1 MKGRC
6 FRERLG
12 FALHGLQ
19 LAISRERSFRVHVLA
34 GGGVLGVLL
43 LARPPLVWWT
53 VLALTAGFVMVTE
66 LVNTALET
74 LADHLHPERHP
85 EIGACKDIAAGAVLA
100 AAATAVVVGIVF
112 AAQWFRGWP

>member
-1 MKGRC
+1 MKGRG

-19 LAISRERSFRVHVLA
+19 LAISREKSFRAHVLA
-34 GGGVLGVLL
+34 GGAVLCVLL
-43 LARPPLVWWT
+43 VARPPLVWWM

-85 EIGACKDIAAGAVLA
+85 EIGACKDIAAGAVLVA
-100 AAATAVVVGIVF
+100 AAAALVVGIVF
-112 AAQWFRGWP
+112 AAQWFRGWS